1 MTRSVL
7 VTGASK
13 GIGYAVAAAFVAAGD
28 QVAGTY
34 LSGSPDD
41 LPAGVL
47 PVRCDVSKA
56 DDVEAAFAAAEEAH
70 GRVEVLVSNAGL
82 TRDGLLLRMS
92 DEDLYGVLDANL
104 VGAFRVAKRAA
115 SSMLR
120 LKKGRIIL
128 LSSVV
133 ALTGNAGQT
142 NYAAAKAGL
151 VGLARSLARELAS
164 RGITVNVVAPGPIA
178 TAMTENLSDAQL
190 AGLSGQVPLARMGTP
205 EEVAAAVLF
214 LASEQAGYVTGAVV
228 PVDGG
233 MGMGH

>member
-1 MTRSVL
+1 MSRSVL

-13 GIGYAVAAAFVAAGD
+13 GIGYAIAAAFVAAGD

-34 LSGSPDD
+34 RSGSPAD

-47 PVRCDVSKA
+47 PLKCDVSVQA
-56 DDVEAAFAAAEEAH
+56 DVDAAFDAAEAAH

-82 TRDGLLLRMS
+82 TRDQLLLRMS
-92 DEDLYGVLDANL
+92 DEDLYAVLEANL
-104 VGAFRVAKRAA
+104 VGAFRVTKRAS
-115 SSMLR
+115 SSMVR
-120 LKKGRIIL
+120 LKKGRIVL

-133 ALTGNAGQT
+133 GLTGSPGQT
-142 NYAAAKAGL
+142 NYAAAKSGL

-178 TAMTENLSDAQL
+178 TAMTDALTDAQREAL
-190 AGLSGQVPLARMGTP
+190 VGPVPLARMGTAD
-205 EEVAAAVLF
+205 EVAAAVVY
-214 LASEQAGYVTGAVV
+214 LASEQAGYVTGAIL

-233 MGMGH
+233 LGMGH

>member
-1 MTRSVL
+1 MSRSVL

-34 LSGSPDD
+34 LSGKPAD
-41 LPAGVL
+41 LPPGVL
-47 PVRCDVSKA
+47 PLRCDVSKA
-56 DDVEAAFAAAEEAH
+56 DDVEAAFATAEDAH

-82 TRDGLLLRMS
+82 TRDGLLLRMT
-92 DEDLYGVLDANL
+92 DEDLHAVLDANL

-120 LKKGRIIL
+120 LKKGRIVL

-133 ALTGNAGQT
+133 ALSGNAGQT
-142 NYAAAKAGL
+142 NYAAAKSGL
-151 VGLARSLARELAS
+151 IGLARSLARELAS
-164 RGITVNVVAPGPIA
+164 RGITVNVVAPGPIE
-178 TAMTENLSDAQL
+178 TAMTATLTDEQQA
-190 AGLSGQVPLARMGTP
+190 AMTGQVPLARMGTAA
-205 EEVAAAVLF
+205 EVAAAVLY
-214 LASEQAGYVTGAVV
+214 LASEQAGYVTGAVL